1 MLENWQIKYSFKKPR
16 ESMIA
21 FTNNNKNIYKM
32 KLNKVFLF
40 NIREIVKETLIQH
53 TKIIEG
59 NIPVQ
64 YTPR

>member
-1 MLENWQIKYSFKKPR
+1 
-16 ESMIA
+16 
-21 FTNNNKNIYKM
+21 M

-40 NIREIVKETLIQH
+40 NIREIVEETLIQH